1 MASTSRQRR
10 EKQDTAP
17 QQQPSQEE
25 QRLGVFYSE
34 FTVRNEDGDRS
45 LELEAMVD
53 TGASFTII
61 PSILLQSIGIRPHR
75 TVSMKLADGRP
86 VEYPLG
92 RAWITLGSETEIAL
106 VAFGDDNAQPLLGAH
121 TLETFALAADPF
133 NGRLVPANL
142 WA

>member
-1 MASTSRQRR
+1 M
-10 EKQDTAP
+10 
-17 QQQPSQEE
+17 
-25 QRLGVFYSE
+25 GVFYSG

-75 TVSMKLADGRP
+75 QVTMKPADGSP

-92 RAWITLGSETEIAL
+92 RAWITLNGETEIAL

-121 TLETFALAADPF
+121 TLEAFALAADPY

>member
-1 MASTSRQRR
+1 M
-10 EKQDTAP
+10 
-17 QQQPSQEE
+17 
-25 QRLGVFYSE
+25 GVFYSG
-34 FTVRNEDGDRS
+34 FTVRNEDGDPS

-92 RAWITLGSETEIAL
+92 RAWITLGTVRQRLPWWHLGTITPSPSWARTLLNPLRWQRTHTTDGSFLPICGPRPRPARAL
-106 VAFGDDNAQPLLGAH
+106 VQP
-121 TLETFALAADPF
+121 ALPIATMAEE
-133 NGRLVPANL
+133 
-142 WA
+142 

>member
-1 MASTSRQRR
+1 M
-10 EKQDTAP
+10 
-17 QQQPSQEE
+17 
-25 QRLGVFYSE
+25 GVFYSE

-92 RAWITLGSETEIAL
+92 RAWITWEVRQRLPWWHLGTITPSPSSAL
-106 VAFGDDNAQPLLGAH
+106 TLLNPLRWQRIHLTDGSFQPICG
-121 TLETFALAADPF
+121 PRPV
-133 NGRLVPANL
+133 RLSR
-142 WA
+142 

>member
-1 MASTSRQRR
+1 M
-10 EKQDTAP
+10 
-17 QQQPSQEE
+17 
-25 QRLGVFYSE
+25 GVFYSE
-34 FTVRNEDGDRS
+34 LTVRNEDGDRS

-75 TVSMKLADGRP
+75 QVSMKPADGSP

-92 RAWITLGSETEIAL
+92 RAWITLNGETEIAL

-121 TLETFALAADPF
+121 TLETFALTADPY